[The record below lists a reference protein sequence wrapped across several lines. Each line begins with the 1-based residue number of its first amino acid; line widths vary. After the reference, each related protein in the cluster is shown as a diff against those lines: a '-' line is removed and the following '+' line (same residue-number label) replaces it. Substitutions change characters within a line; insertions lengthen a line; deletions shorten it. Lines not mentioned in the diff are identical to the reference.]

1 MDDVIIINESSNGRK
16 YKCPYCDER
25 RTKEDLISHILDE
38 HDEMIPEGYTPAR
51 LVFNVINK
59 KDHGSC
65 IICRK
70 ETRWDEDKCRYNRLC
85 DNPSCKKEY
94 TRRAHMNTN
103 IEEKMRDPE
112 FQAKMLAGRSISG
125 KYKFQDGGLVD
136 YVGSYEKKFL
146 EFMDKVLHV
155 QSIDIQSPGPSIYY
169 KFNGEDHF
177 WITDFCY
184 KPFNLVFDIKD
195 GGSNPNTREMPEY
208 RAKQKAKEAA
218 IKDQGRFNYI
228 RLTDNNF
235 EQLISI
241 MLDLKMQLN
250 EQDHKPII
258 RINETCAAI
267 MTALPNRTDNDVYIV
282 NYQQNMVF
290 AKPEKEYNQAVC
302 KGDMIEMFSV
312 VDGKLSKIPFEEAM
326 ESWGNVH
333 MYRYIGENKIDYNE
347 LLFLAQEETDF
358 YSLLA
363 DKPCCSTLDVMSDS
377 DFEEVIPLTEQ
388 INAIDRI
395 LRNTI
400 LEDKSISIHGEELSI
415 PSIELVDESEALNK
429 DGVGVFRDINGVF
442 LADKNIKLRT
452 ASYESYNDIPKS
464 DKKIILG

>member
-1 MDDVIIINESSNGRK
+1 MDDVIIINESSNGRR

-25 RTKEDLISHILDE
+25 HNKEELISHILDE

-70 ETRWDEDKCRYNRLC
+70 ETKWDEDKCRYNRLC
-85 DNPSCKKEY
+85 DNPACKKEY

-103 IEEKMRDPE
+103 IEEKMKDPE

-155 QSIDIQSPGPSIYY
+155 QSVDIQSPGPSIYY
-169 KFNGEDHF
+169 TYNGEEHF
-177 WITDFCY
+177 WITDFLY

-208 RAKQKAKEAA
+208 REKQKAKEAA
-218 IKDQGRFNYI
+218 IKKQGRFNYI

-250 EQDHKPII
+250 EPNQKPII

-267 MTALPNRTDNDVYIV
+267 MTAMPNRTDNDVYIV

-290 AKPEKEYNQAVC
+290 ARPEKEYHQAVC
-302 KGDMIEMFSV
+302 KGDMVEMFSV
-312 VDGKLSKIPFEEAM
+312 VDGQLTKIPFEEAA
-326 ESWGNVH
+326 ETWENIH
-333 MYRYIGENKIDYNE
+333 MYRYTGKNRIDYNE

-358 YSLLA
+358 YSLLT
-363 DKPCCSTLDVMSDS
+363 DKPCCSTLDVMKDPE
-377 DFEEVIPLTEQ
+377 FVEEVSLIEQ
-388 INAIDRI
+388 LKTIDSI
-395 LRNTI
+395 LKSTI
-400 LEDKSISIHGEELSI
+400 LNEAKKTYKGIEIK
-415 PSIELVDESEALNK
+415 PVELVDETEKLGV
-429 DGVGVFRDINGVF
+429 DGVGVYRDIYGVF

-452 ASYESYNDIPKS
+452 ASYESVDTIPKS